1 MRCDFQNVT
10 DILLRNMGSSTA
22 IYYNNLLN
30 ILFGSYLAETHLY
43 EFDRPTAA
51 KLHKGTIRVAPEMSE
66 FYLNADR
73 TILCRDI
80 KEILQYIF
88 DKPNTYKELY
98 ELIQFDDTLSVPM
111 RRDIFGRMSNKYI
124 DDTSLINL
132 IYETTYIAVTRQYTK
147 DDNGYIAMAYSNP
160 LQPLNDVLFANS
172 EYIAP
177 CRHFCGRDKE
187 LDELHS
193 LVQNNSTVIITGVA
207 GIGKSE
213 LVRAYAKEH
222 QKEYQHFGYYFYNG
236 NIKDT
241 IANIIY
247 DPVTSESDLDTR
259 YQNNLDLLSELGEKV
274 LLIIDNFNA
283 APDDDECFYDLC
295 DLKCKV
301 IITSHMRFED
311 FVTYDVQFI
320 HRIDDIKTLTK
331 FFYRYKED
339 EWKCILPIYANFEFH
354 TFCIE
359 LCARAFAK
367 GAFPPKMLYK
377 NLHSFKIKDFAEKLS
392 AKKDKH
398 PKKKTYFDHIRELF
412 NLLGLP
418 ERHKQVLRIMVFAP
432 YFGFRKDFFAKIM
445 NLKNMVIVED
455 LIDVGLLYENHW
467 GRINIQSVVTEVVRS
482 ELETNNEN
490 CSDFLEIIRAL
501 CLNESNA
508 IEVGE
513 RTIFQMV
520 ASVFRLMDFKDTDFQ
535 FLFIHDCY
543 KFTERFGENSL
554 NEEMIAFEMDNHRGE
569 PKLKML
575 YLSDAASYEM
585 LQGNKDTALEFQK
598 SAVERSKECD
608 DILLQANTLSTYGY
622 YLNLSDRKEEAIKAM
637 RLGLAIFNQLDC
649 DGTFYF
655 DKYRALINYADL
667 LFSLGHTDEAIKQ
680 VSDAEKSLQEYDLQD
695 TVVYADCVYSLG
707 LYHLC
712 LGDAKS
718 AENELCEAFRIFI
731 NLYGNQSDFIH
742 TRAAELQSYIE
753 MSNANITEYE
763 PLKQLLGE

>member
-10 DILLRNMGSSTA
+10 DVLLRNMGSSTA

-111 RRDIFGRMSNKYI
+111 RRDILGRVSNKYI
-124 DDTSLINL
+124 DDISLINL
-132 IYETTYIAVTRQYTK
+132 IYETVYIAVTRQYTK

-160 LQPLNDVLFANS
+160 IAPVNDVLFANS
-172 EYIAP
+172 EYVAP
-177 CRHFCGRDKE
+177 CRHFCGRDEE

-193 LVQNNSTVIITGVA
+193 FVQENSTVIITGIA

-222 QKEYQHFGYYFYNG
+222 KKEYPHFGYYFYSG
-236 NIKDT
+236 SIKDT
-241 IANIIY
+241 IANIIH

-259 YQNNLDLLSELGEKV
+259 YQHNLDLLSELGEKV

-283 APDDDECFYDLC
+283 APDDDKCFDDLC

-301 IITSHMRFED
+301 IFTSHMRFED
-311 FVTYDVQFI
+311 YTTYELQMFRHVDY
-320 HRIDDIKTLTK
+320 IKTLTK
-331 FFYRYKED
+331 YFYQYKES
-339 EWKCILPIYANFEFH
+339 EWKYLLEIYGNFGMH

-359 LCARAFAK
+359 LCAKAFSK
-367 GAFPPKMLYK
+367 GAFTPKSLCK
-377 NLHSFKIKDFAEKLS
+377 NLRTFKIKDFAEKIS

-398 PKKKTYFDHIRELF
+398 PKKKTYFDHLRDLF

-432 YFGFRKDFFAKIM
+432 SFGFRKDFFAKIM

-467 GRINIQSVVTEVVRS
+467 GRINIQSVVAEVVRS

-490 CSDFLEIIRAL
+490 CSNFLEIIRVL
-501 CLNESNA
+501 CLNESNT
-508 IEVGE
+508 IEVSD
-513 RTIFQMV
+513 RTILQIV
-520 ASVFRLMDFKDTDFQ
+520 AATFRLMDFNDTDFKLH
-535 FLFIHDCY
+535 FFHDCF

-554 NEEMIAFEMDNHRGE
+554 NSDIIEFERNNHRNDPE
-569 PKLKML
+569 LKTI

-585 LQGNKDTALEFQK
+585 IKKHLDNTVDYQMQ
-598 SAVERSKECD
+598 AVDCSKNCNNT
-608 DILLQANTLSTYGY
+608 LLQANTVNTYGY
-622 YLNLSDRKEEAIKAM
+622 YLHLADRKEDALKALELSIK
-637 RLGLAIFNQLDC
+637 LFVQLDS
-649 DGTFYF
+649 DDVFYF
-655 DKYRALINYADL
+655 DKYHAIINYADL

-680 VSDAEKSLQEYDLQD
+680 VSAAEKSLQEYDLQD
-695 TVVYADCVYSLG
+695 TEVYADCVYSLG

-731 NLYGNQSDFIH
+731 NLYGNQSDFVH

-753 MSNANITEYE
+753 MSNTNITEYE

>member
-30 ILFGSYLAETHLY
+30 ILFGSYLAETNLY

-88 DKPNTYKELY
+88 DKSNTYKELY

-111 RRDIFGRMSNKYI
+111 RSDILGRGSNKYI

-132 IYETTYIAVTRQYTK
+132 IYEAVYIAVTRQYTK

-160 LQPLNDVLFANS
+160 LQPLNDALFANS
-172 EYIAP
+172 EYVAP
-177 CRHFCGRDKE
+177 CKHFCGRDEE

-193 LVQNNSTVIITGVA
+193 FVQENSTVIITGIA

-222 QKEYQHFGYYFYNG
+222 KKEYPYFGYYFYNG
-236 NIKDT
+236 SIKDT
-241 IANIIY
+241 IANIIH
-247 DPVTSESDLDTR
+247 DPVTSELDLNTR
-259 YQNNLDLLSELGEKV
+259 YQHNLDLLSELGEKV
-274 LLIIDNFNA
+274 LLIIDNFNNT
-283 APDDDECFYDLC
+283 PDDECFYDLC

-301 IITSHMRFED
+301 IFTSHMRFED
-311 FVTYDVQFI
+311 YTTYELQMFRHVDY
-320 HRIDDIKTLTK
+320 IKTLTK
-331 FFYRYKED
+331 YFYQYKES
-339 EWKCILPIYANFEFH
+339 EWKYLLQIYGNFGMH

-359 LCARAFAK
+359 LCAKAFSK
-367 GAFPPKMLYK
+367 GAFTPKSLCQ
-377 NLHSFKIKDFAEKLS
+377 NLHTFKIKDFAEKLS

-432 YFGFRKDFFAKIM
+432 YFGFRKDFLAKIM

-467 GRINIQSVVTEVVRS
+467 GRINIQSVVAEVVRS

-490 CSDFLEIIRAL
+490 CFDFLEIIRVL
-501 CLNESNA
+501 CLNES
-508 IEVGE
+508 
-513 RTIFQMV
+513 RTIKVSDTTIEQLV
-520 ASVFRLMDFKDTDFQ
+520 LTTFRFMDFKDTDFK
-535 FLFIHDCY
+535 LIYIHDCFE
-543 KFTERFGENSL
+543 FTERFGENSINNNL
-554 NEEMIAFEMDNHRGE
+554 LKFEKDNHRDDPE
-569 PKLKML
+569 LKTL
-575 YLSDAASYEM
+575 YLSDAASYKM
-585 LQGNKDTALEFQK
+585 IQRHLDQAVDYQK
-598 SAVERSKECD
+598 QAVECSKNCD
-608 DILLQANTLSTYGY
+608 NILLQANTLSTYGY
-622 YLNLSDRKEEAIKAM
+622 YLNLADQKEEALKAM
-637 RLGLAIFNQLDC
+637 QLGLALFNQLND

-655 DKYRALINYADL
+655 DKYRAIINYADM
-667 LFSLGHTDEAIKQ
+667 LFSLGQTDEAIKQ
-680 VSDAEKSLQEYDLQD
+680 VSDAEKSLKEMDLQD
-695 TVVYADCVYSLG
+695 TEVYADCVYSLG

-718 AENELCEAFRIFI
+718 AENELCNAFRIFI
-731 NLYGNQSDFIH
+731 KLYGNQSDFVH

-753 MSNANITEYE
+753 MANTNITEYE
-763 PLKQLLGE
+763 PLKQLLG